1 MVTGEQGVSPA
12 SSWGAAKSQWFRA
25 RMCKNHWD
33 QSVCL
38 YFYCDVIA
46 GTVKYSRTFSG
57 GLKRSSTGRMMNR
70 SVYFRNLSTQQK
82 ANTEHCSFRGFQQ
95 VPSHPSDFSCFLS
108 LKVFTLYCLLSQPL
122 IDIISLLPEL
132 GPSCACWCHNRAEWA
147 PNPQQHVLN
156 LGWGR
161 GEYVIWFIRKPILKS
176 T

>member
-1 MVTGEQGVSPA
+1 
-12 SSWGAAKSQWFRA
+12 
-25 RMCKNHWD
+25 MCKNHWD

-38 YFYCDVIA
+38 YFYCDVVA
-46 GTVKYSRTFSG
+46 GTVKSSRTFSG

-70 SVYFRNLSTQQK
+70 SVYLRNLSTKQK

-108 LKVFTLYCLLSQPL
+108 LKVFTLYCLLGQPL

-132 GPSCACWCHNRAEWA
+132 GPSCACWCHNRAERA
-147 PNPQQHVLN
+147 PTPSTACFKCG
-156 LGWGR
+156 LGEG
-161 GEYVIWFIRKPILKS
+161 GICYLFIRKPILKS

>member
-1 MVTGEQGVSPA
+1 MLNLSFRFKHQVLQSFPTWVHRYGDR
-12 SSWGAAKSQWFRA
+12 RA
-25 RMCKNHWD
+25 RGLPSFQLGSCKKPVVQGENV
-33 QSVCL
+33 QKPLGPISL

-70 SVYFRNLSTQQK
+70 SVYLRNLSTQQK

-132 GPSCACWCHNRAEWA
+132 GPSCAC
-147 PNPQQHVLN
+147 
-156 LGWGR
+156 
-161 GEYVIWFIRKPILKS
+161 
-176 T
+176 